1 MEFVEVLVWV
11 GTLTFAVAGALTG
24 VAKGFDVVGVI
35 VLGFVTAVGGGSIRD
50 LIAGTIPP
58 SSLTNEPL
66 LWAIAIACLVVFVG
80 HRWIP
85 QGWILYGLDTLGL
98 ALFAALGSATAL
110 QLGFNFW
117 GTVFA
122 GVVSGV
128 GGGVI
133 RDVLAGDIPGILYR
147 SGDFYASAAAAAAA
161 TVFLTTPLSD
171 DFRLLLGVLVAVG
184 VRVGSRLINVK
195 LPVPRVG
202 PVG

>member
-1 MEFVEVLVWV
+1 MELVEVLVWV
-11 GTLTFAVAGALTG
+11 GTLTFAVAGALTA

-58 SSLTNEPL
+58 TSLTNEAL
-66 LWAIAIACLVVFVG
+66 LWAIAFACLVVFVG

-98 ALFAALGSATAL
+98 ALFAALGAATAL
-110 QLGFNFW
+110 ELGFNFW

-128 GGGVI
+128 GGGMI
-133 RDVLAGDIPGILYR
+133 RDVLAGDIPGVLYR

-161 TVFLTTPLSD
+161 TVFLTAPLND

-184 VRVGSRLINVK
+184 LRFGSRLIDVK